1 MKLKSTKQPA
11 KQTSEKN
18 QNQDIQKDTLIYGK
32 AYKFDQ
38 YDRKIL
44 QELDQNAR
52 KTLAQLSPKV
62 GLSRDAIRN
71 RIQKMIN
78 AKVIINFKPIYNSA
92 NMGYPIINYV
102 FIALYNPTE
111 AREKQ
116 FITYLKSNKHVT
128 YIASLIGK
136 WDYILDIMAANPGE
150 FDRILKDIRH
160 TFSELIK
167 DYEVCGVMQ
176 EYEYEQIGKL
186 AYN

>member
-1 MKLKSTKQPA
+1 MKQRKTK
-11 KQTSEKN
+11 KTS
-18 QNQDIQKDTLIYGK
+18 QKTIETSDQHTLIYGK

-38 YDRKIL
+38 YDRIIL
-44 QELDQNAR
+44 KELDQNAR

-111 AREKQ
+111 EREKQ

-136 WDYILDIMAANPGE
+136 WDYILDIMAQNPGE
-150 FDRILKDIRH
+150 FDRILKEIRH
-160 TFSELIK
+160 KFSELIK
-167 DYEVCGVMQ
+167 DYEVCGVIQ

-186 AYN
+186 AYE